1 MARCPTTLCPP
12 PGTRLAWGTVMT
24 VIEVYA
30 DICCPFTHV
39 GLRTVVQ
46 RRDQLKR
53 DDVVL
58 RVRAWPLELV
68 NGKPLDPVTTG
79 EHVDALRSQVAPDL
93 FAQFDPN
100 HFPRTS
106 LPALALSAAAYRHGD
121 RVGEAVSLELRD
133 SLFERGRDISCHN
146 VLVSVANA
154 HGVGDVGLEDE
165 ERVLEEWRDGQSRGV
180 LGSPHFFCGDIDTFC
195 PSLDISRDASGHI
208 HLHRDAEALDLFL
221 TECFK
226 S

>member
-1 MARCPTTLCPP
+1 VP
-12 PGTRLAWGTVMT
+12 

-30 DICCPFTHV
+30 DVCCPFTHV
-39 GLRTVVQ
+39 GLRTVVL
-46 RRDQLKR
+46 RRDQLGR

-68 NGKPLDPVTTG
+68 NGQPLDPVTTA

-93 FAQFDPN
+93 FAQFDTS
-100 HFPRTS
+100 HLPRTS
-106 LPALALSAAAYRHGD
+106 LPALALAAAAYRQGD
-121 RVGEAVSLELRD
+121 RMGEAVSLALRD
-133 SLFERGRDISCHN
+133 SLFEGGRDISRQD

-154 HGVGDVGLEDE
+154 HGVGDVGPEDD
-165 ERVLEEWRDGQSRGV
+165 ERVREEWHEGQSRGV
-180 LGSPHFFCGDIDTFC
+180 VGSPHFFCGDIGAFC
-195 PSLDISRDASGHI
+195 PSLDISRDTEG
-208 HLHRDAEALDLFL
+208 HLHLQRNAEALDLFL

>member
-1 MARCPTTLCPP
+1 MR
-12 PGTRLAWGTVMT
+12 

-30 DICCPFTHV
+30 DVCCPFTHV
-39 GLRTVVQ
+39 GLRMVAQ
-46 RRDQLKR
+46 RRDQLGR

-68 NGKPLDPVTTG
+68 NGEPLDPAATA

-93 FAQFDPN
+93 FARFRPS

-106 LPALALSAAAYRHGD
+106 LPALALAAAAYRHGD
-121 RVGEAVSLELRD
+121 RVGEAVSLALRD
-133 SLFERGRDISCHN
+133 CLFEAGRDISRQD
-146 VLVSVANA
+146 VLVSVADA
-154 HGVGDVGLEDE
+154 HGVGDVGPEDE
-165 ERVLEEWRDGQSRGV
+165 ERVIGEWHEGQSRGV
-180 LGSPHFFCGDIDTFC
+180 KGSPHFFCGGFEVFC
-195 PSLDISRDASGHI
+195 PSLDISRDTEGHI
-208 HLHRDAEALDLFL
+208 HVHRDATALDLFL